1 MKEVAPVPPR
11 ATASVPVVSAMSMP
25 RVEVATSAYPEPV
38 PRRICPKVGVDERP
52 VPPFAGVSAVE
63 SVSAPVEENEDVA
76 EPPKYAVVAENI
88 VELAPPLKFMREVV
102 AETSPLFAWS
112 GPFNAPASVSA
123 PVDEKDEVADPPK
136 NAWVAEKSVEE
147 APPLNTMSDVVADCP
162 VAG

>member
-63 SVSAPVEENEDVA
+63 SVRAPVEENEDVA

-102 AETSPLFAWS
+102 AEVPAIGWVHASYAERPSSVPQIKF
-112 GPFNAPASVSA
+112 PDASV
-123 PVDEKDEVADPPK
+123 
-136 NAWVAEKSVEE
+136 
-147 APPLNTMSDVVADCP
+147 
-162 VAG
+162 